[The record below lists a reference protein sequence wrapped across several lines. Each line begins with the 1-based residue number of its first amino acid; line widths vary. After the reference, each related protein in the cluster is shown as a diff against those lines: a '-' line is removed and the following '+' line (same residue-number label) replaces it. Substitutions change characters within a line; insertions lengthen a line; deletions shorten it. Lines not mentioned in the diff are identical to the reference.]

1 MVVCRVCGV
10 ILGIIYT
17 QKGGFLWHKNLSAKG
32 GDVGPISGLGRFPGV
47 GNGGPLQ
54 DFCLENP
61 MERGAWWPTVHRI
74 TESDTT
80 EVTYSTM
87 ILEILFLV
95 IDNYKYSVF
104 VFYHTS
110 LDISLVYFTITN
122 QEVIPSS

>member
-61 MERGAWWPTVHRI
+61 MERGAWWPTVPG

-80 EVTYSTM
+80 EKLCVHVHIHTHTYTYTHGKVQKSQRYR
-87 ILEILFLV
+87 L
-95 IDNYKYSVF
+95 
-104 VFYHTS
+104 
-110 LDISLVYFTITN
+110 
-122 QEVIPSS
+122 